1 MKKIAVVLVLV
12 ALSFAAYTQ
21 AQPGRRGGGGGG
33 SSLTIERDWALIC
46 FAVKVRGIICGPCN
60 WPTKTPGISAVNL

>member
-21 AQPGRRGGGGGG
+21 AQPGG
-33 SSLTIERDWALIC
+33 
-46 FAVKVRGIICGPCN
+46 AV
-60 WPTKTPGISAVNL
+60 AVAAVPR